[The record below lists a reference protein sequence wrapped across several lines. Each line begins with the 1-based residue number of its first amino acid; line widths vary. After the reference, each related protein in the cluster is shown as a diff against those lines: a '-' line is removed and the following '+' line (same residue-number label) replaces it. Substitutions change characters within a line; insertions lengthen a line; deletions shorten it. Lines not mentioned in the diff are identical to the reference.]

1 MKALFLEYF
10 KIRRKRIWMM
20 LTLFLGAEMAWASM
34 SLSISISRNTDN
46 ASWEALIFSISS
58 MNGLFLPII
67 SAIVVSRV
75 CDMEH
80 KGNTWK
86 MLMTTNTARNQVYA
100 AKYICANSLILYGI
114 IAQAV
119 FILGFGWFK
128 EIGGDMPFLPL
139 LQFVIGTMITTLLVI
154 ALQQWLSLTVR
165 NQAFALCLGM
175 LGGFIGT
182 TSGLFPPGI
191 RQFLLW
197 SYYMDLSPVTYVYST
212 ASTTGS
218 YVSGMPPAGLLIA
231 AMLLTVI
238 LYFAGSFHASKQE
251 I

>member
-1 MKALFLEYF
+1 MKALSLEYF
-10 KIRRKRIWMM
+10 KIRRKKIWVM
-20 LTLFLGAEMAWASM
+20 LTLFLAAEMIWASM
-34 SLSISISRNTDN
+34 SMSISISRSAAN
-46 ASWEALIFSISS
+46 ASWEALIFSIAS

-67 SAIVVSRV
+67 SAIVVSRI

-86 MLMTTNTARNQVYA
+86 MLMTTNTGRNHVYT

-119 FILGFGWFK
+119 FIVGFGLSK
-128 EIGGDMPFLPL
+128 NIPGPLPL
-139 LQFVIGTMITTLLVI
+139 SLLMQFAAGTLLTTLAI
-154 ALQQWLSLTVR
+154 TALQQWLSLTVR

-182 TSGLFPPGI
+182 TSGLFPAGI
-191 RQFLLW
+191 RHLFIW
-197 SYYMDLSPVTYVYST
+197 SYYMDLNPVTYIYS
-212 ASTTGS
+212 ASSGT
-218 YVSGMPPAGLLIA
+218 YVSGMLPVGLLIA
-231 AMLLTVI
+231 ALLMAAI
-238 LYFAGSFHASKQE
+238 FYFAGNIHASRQE

>member
-1 MKALFLEYF
+1 MNALSLEYF
-10 KIRRKRIWMM
+10 KIRRKRIWVM
-20 LTLFLGAEMAWASM
+20 LTLFLAAEMVWASM
-34 SLSISISRNTDN
+34 SMSISISRSAAN

-67 SAIVVSRV
+67 SAIVVSRI

-86 MLMTTNTARNQVYA
+86 MLMTTNIGRNHVYA

-114 IAQAV
+114 LAQAV
-119 FILGFGWFK
+119 FIVGFGK
-128 EIGGDMPFLPL
+128 SKGIGGSLPL
-139 LQFVIGTMITTLLVI
+139 SLLIQFTIGTMVTTFVII

-165 NQAFALCLGM
+165 NQAFSLCLGM

-182 TSGLFPPGI
+182 TSGLFPSGI
-191 RQFLLW
+191 RHLFVW
-197 SYYMDLSPVTYVYST
+197 SYYMDLSPVTYVYS
-212 ASTTGS
+212 STSGS
-218 YVSGMPPAGLLIA
+218 YLSGTLPAGLLIA
-231 AMLLTVI
+231 SILLAAVF
-238 LYFAGSFHASKQE
+238 YFAGSIHTSKQE

>member
-1 MKALFLEYF
+1 MKALSLEYF
-10 KIRRKRIWMM
+10 KIRRKKIWVM
-20 LTLFLGAEMAWASM
+20 LTLFLAAEMIWASM
-34 SLSISISRNTDN
+34 SMSISISRSAAN
-46 ASWEALIFSISS
+46 ASWEALIFSIAS

-67 SAIVVSRV
+67 SAIVVSRI

-86 MLMTTNTARNQVYA
+86 MLMTTNTGRNHVYT

-119 FILGFGWFK
+119 FIVGFGLSK
-128 EIGGDMPFLPL
+128 NISGPLPL
-139 LQFVIGTMITTLLVI
+139 SLLVQFAAGTLLTTLAI
-154 ALQQWLSLTVR
+154 TALQQWLSLTVR

-182 TSGLFPPGI
+182 TSGLFPASI
-191 RQFLLW
+191 RHLFIW
-197 SYYMDLSPVTYVYST
+197 SYYMDLNPVTYIYS
-212 ASTTGS
+212 ASSGT
-218 YVSGMPPAGLLIA
+218 YVSGMLPVGLLIA
-231 AMLLTVI
+231 ALLMAAI
-238 LYFAGSFHASKQE
+238 FYFAGNIHASRQE

>member
-1 MKALFLEYF
+1 MKALSLEYF
-10 KIRRKRIWMM
+10 KIRRKKIWVM
-20 LTLFLGAEMAWASM
+20 LTLFLAAEMIWASM
-34 SLSISISRNTDN
+34 SMSISISRSAAN
-46 ASWEALIFSISS
+46 ASWEALIFSIAS

-67 SAIVVSRV
+67 SAIVVSRI

-86 MLMTTNTARNQVYA
+86 MLMTTNTGRNHVYT

-119 FILGFGWFK
+119 FIVGFGLSK
-128 EIGGDMPFLPL
+128 NISGPLPL
-139 LQFVIGTMITTLLVI
+139 SLLVQFAAGTLLTTLAI
-154 ALQQWLSLTVR
+154 TALQQWLSLTVR

-182 TSGLFPPGI
+182 TSGLFPASI
-191 RQFLLW
+191 RHLFIW
-197 SYYMDLSPVTYVYST
+197 SYYMDLNPVTYIYS
-212 ASTTGS
+212 ASSGT
-218 YVSGMPPAGLLIA
+218 YVSGMLPVGLLIA
-231 AMLLTVI
+231 ALLMAVI
-238 LYFAGSFHASKQE
+238 FYFAGNIHASRQE

>member
-1 MKALFLEYF
+1 MKALSLEYF
-10 KIRRKRIWMM
+10 KIRRKRIWIM
-20 LTLFLGAEMAWASM
+20 LTLFLAAEMVWASM
-34 SLSISISRNTDN
+34 SMSISISRNASN

-67 SAIVVSRV
+67 SAIVVSRI

-86 MLMTTNTARNQVYA
+86 MLMTTHTGRNRVYA
-100 AKYICANSLILYGI
+100 AKYICANSLILYGV

-119 FILGFGWFK
+119 FIVGFGWSK
-128 EIGGDMPFLPL
+128 SISGDVPLSLL
-139 LQFVIGTMITTLLVI
+139 LQFALGTMLTTLVII
-154 ALQQWLSLTVR
+154 ALHQWLSLTVR

-182 TSGLFPPGI
+182 TSGLFPSGI
-191 RQFLLW
+191 RHLLIW
-197 SYYMDLSPVTYVYST
+197 SYYMDLSPITYVYNS
-212 ASTTGS
+212 ASS
-218 YVSGMPPAGLLIA
+218 YYVSGMPPMGLQIASLLLAVIFYSAGKL
-231 AMLLTVI
+231 
-238 LYFAGSFHASKQE
+238 HNSKQE